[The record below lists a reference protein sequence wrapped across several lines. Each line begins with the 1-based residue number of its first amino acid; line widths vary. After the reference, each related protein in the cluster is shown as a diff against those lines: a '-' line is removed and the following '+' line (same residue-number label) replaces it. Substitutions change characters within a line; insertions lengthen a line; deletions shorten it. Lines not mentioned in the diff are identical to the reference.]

1 MQPLE
6 QEFKVLPWH
15 PDLNPIEHLWDVLD
29 QHVGSTSQPTGL
41 EASAANSSVPDTT
54 GHLQGR
60 GVVESMP

>member
-29 QHVGSTSQPTGL
+29 QHVDFTSQPTGL
-41 EASAANSSVPDTT
+41 EASAANSSVPDIPQDTF
-54 GHLQGR
+54 R
-60 GVVESMP
+60 AGVL